1 MLRNYFTIKLITHR
15 LKGDDMSLVQIKE
28 GGFENEVIKSDK
40 PVIVDFY
47 ADWCGPCKAMEPI
60 FDQLSKKYEG
70 KVKFVKLNV
79 DENQSIAIEYGVM
92 SIPTLI
98 IFKKGKPVD
107 NLMGLQ
113 DENSLKEKLNL
124 L

>member
-1 MLRNYFTIKLITHR
+1 
-15 LKGDDMSLVQIKE
+15 MSLVQVKE
-28 GGFENEVIKSDK
+28 GEFENEVIKSEK

-98 IFKKGKPVD
+98 IFKEGKPVD

-113 DENSLKEKLNL
+113 DENSLEEKLNL